1 MAEITY
7 NTLPNYGWDF
17 SLDLVGK
24 GHPIAKRVFE
34 TYEDIEAY
42 VSDPNSSAVSGII
55 VVALKDS
62 EGHKAGAYLIKQA
75 LHDPKFNPEATEAII
90 TPLATGEIIK
100 IQAVLGERLPD
111 TAVAGTVLSQDGK
124 ITVPDMRTY
133 WDDQSFN

>member
-7 NTLPNYGWDF
+7 NTLPKYGWDF

-62 EGHKAGAYLIKQA
+62 ERHKAGAYLIKQA

-90 TPLATGEIIK
+90 IPLVTGENIK
-100 IQAVLGERLPD
+100 IQAVLGEKLPD
-111 TAVAGTVLSQDGK
+111 NAEAGTVLSQDDK
-124 ITVPDMRTY
+124 LTIPDMRTY
-133 WDDQSFN
+133 WDEKSF

>member
-7 NTLPNYGWDF
+7 NTLPKYGWDF

-42 VSDPNSSAVSGII
+42 VYDPNSSAVSGII

-90 TPLATGEIIK
+90 IPLVTGENIK
-100 IQAVLGERLPD
+100 IQAVLGEKLPD
-111 TAVAGTVLSQDGK
+111 NAEAGTVLSQDDK
-124 ITVPDMRTY
+124 LTIPDMRTY
-133 WDDQSFN
+133 WDEKSF

>member
-7 NTLPNYGWDF
+7 NTLPHYGWDF

-34 TYEDIEAY
+34 TYEDIETY

-75 LHDPKFNPEATEAII
+75 LYDPKFNPEATEAII
-90 TPLATGEIIK
+90 TPLATGETVK
-100 IQAVLGERLPD
+100 IQAVLGERLPEG
-111 TAVAGTVLSQDGK
+111 AEIGTVLSQDGK
-124 ITVPDMRTY
+124 IIIPDMRTY
-133 WDDQSFN
+133 WTDNSF